1 MSSRVLLCE
10 RNPLLAR
17 ILTQFFASER
27 IGVRECDSLEDI
39 ESALIEHPDAVVIA
53 DSWTD
58 FRHGDLTASERDAIK
73 RLAQRTTV
81 VMTTGRS
88 WAYKAPELDLGPRVS
103 VILKP
108 YDLEQLLDAVRAGIQ
123 PTPA

>member
-10 RNPLLAR
+10 QNPLLAR
-17 ILTQFFASER
+17 ILIQLFASER
-27 IGVRECDSLEDI
+27 IGVRECDSLQDI
-39 ESALIEHPDAVVIA
+39 ERALIEYPHAVVIA

-58 FRHGDLTASERDAIK
+58 FRHGDLTVCERDAIK
-73 RLAQRTTV
+73 RLGQRTAV

-88 WAYKAPELDLGPRVS
+88 WAYKASELDLGPRVS
-103 VILKP
+103 VIPKP
-108 YDLEQLLDAVRAGIQ
+108 YDLEQLLEAVRAGIE